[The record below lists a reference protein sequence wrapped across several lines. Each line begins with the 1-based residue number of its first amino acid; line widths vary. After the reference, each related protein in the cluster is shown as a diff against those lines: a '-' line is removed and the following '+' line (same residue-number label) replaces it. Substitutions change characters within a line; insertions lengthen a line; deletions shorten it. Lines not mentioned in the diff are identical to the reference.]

1 MPHCALAVGHAA
13 AVRTTLGGS
22 REFDVCT
29 KPVLLPPRRPFVGS
43 ARPGRRYPLEAGS
56 DLFSQSQK

>member
-1 MPHCALAVGHAA
+1 VPHCALAAGRTA

-22 REFDVCT
+22 REFYVCT
-29 KPVLLPPRRPFVGS
+29 KPVLPPPRRPFVGS
-43 ARPGRRYPLEAGS
+43 ARPGRRYPPEAGS